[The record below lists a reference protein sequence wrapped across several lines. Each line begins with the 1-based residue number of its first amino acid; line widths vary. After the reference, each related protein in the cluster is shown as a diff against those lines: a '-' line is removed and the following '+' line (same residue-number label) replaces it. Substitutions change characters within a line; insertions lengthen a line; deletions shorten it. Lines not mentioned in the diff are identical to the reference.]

1 MDTTRMIQIWVAK
14 ADIFITNILR
24 WVGIV
29 ALLTII
35 VVVLVWAVRD
45 VVEDKMYLI
54 DYDKPYDITS
64 EGPDDYEEV
73 NIP

>member
-1 MDTTRMIQIWVAK
+1 MDTTRMIQIWIAR
-14 ADIFITNILR
+14 ADIFISNLLR
-24 WVGIV
+24 WVGIL
-29 ALLTII
+29 ALLTTI
-35 VVVLVWAVRD
+35 VLILVVMFRD

-73 NIP
+73 NLP

>member
-14 ADIFITNILR
+14 ADIFITNLLR
-24 WVGIV
+24 WVGIA
-29 ALLTII
+29 ALLTTI
-35 VVVLVWAVRD
+35 VIVLVWVVRD
-45 VVEDKMYLI
+45 AVEDKMYLI

-73 NIP
+73 NLP

>member
-1 MDTTRMIQIWVAK
+1 MDTTRMIQIWIVK
-14 ADIFITNILR
+14 ADIFVTNILR
-24 WVGIV
+24 WVGIA

-35 VVVLVWAVRD
+35 VAVLVLAVRD